1 MVKTVTWAGEAK
13 KFYEENKGKNGI
25 HSFSDALKSPELKK
39 QYKLAKKHHK
49 FAKKGRVG
57 GYGEEEQSSD
67 NVVNNE
73 GTTEQ
78 DQAPAVMDGGNEIDP
93 ASTVMD
99 GGNEIE
105 PEPTVMDGG
114 NDDETPAPQMDGG
127 KRKKS
132 ARRTKKSKKSKTV
145 KKQRKHKK

>member
-1 MVKTVTWAGEAK
+1 MVKTVSWAQEAK

-39 QYKLAKKHHK
+39 QYKLAKK
-49 FAKKGRVG
+49 G
-57 GYGEEEQSSD
+57 GDGEVEGNGEVTGNGNGQGSEVADESSSMD
-67 NVVNNE
+67 VS
-73 GTTEQ
+73 
-78 DQAPAVMDGGNEIDP
+78 DQEPKYDGGNDGLAPESVVMDGGNEEKL
-93 ASTVMD
+93 ASAV
-99 GGNEIE
+99 
-105 PEPTVMDGG
+105 
-114 NDDETPAPQMDGG
+114 MDGG

>member
-13 KFYEENKGKNGI
+13 KFYEKNKGKNGI
-25 HSFSDALKSPELKK
+25 HSFSDALKSSELKK
-39 QYKLAKKHHK
+39 QYKLAKKN
-49 FAKKGRVG
+49 G
-57 GYGEEEQSSD
+57 GGDGEEEQSPD
-67 NVVNNE
+67 DGVNNE
-73 GTTEQ
+73 GTTP
-78 DQAPAVMDGGNEIDP
+78 QAP

-105 PEPTVMDGG
+105 PQVPESTVMDGG
-114 NDDETPAPQMDGG
+114 NDDEPLADEFDGG

>member
-1 MVKTVTWAGEAK
+1 MVKEVTWAGEAK

-49 FAKKGRVG
+49 FAKKGCVG
-57 GYGEEEQSSD
+57 GYGED
-67 NVVNNE
+67 NYGVNNVVNNQVP
-73 GTTEQ
+73 TPP
-78 DQAPAVMDGGNEIDP
+78 DPASAQYDGDNKIDP

-99 GGNEIE
+99 GGNY
-105 PEPTVMDGG
+105 
-114 NDDETPAPQMDGG
+114 DETQPPQMDGG

-132 ARRTKKSKKSKTV
+132 TRRTKKSKKSKTV

>member
-39 QYKLAKKHHK
+39 QYKLAKKN
-49 FAKKGRVG
+49 G
-57 GYGEEEQSSD
+57 GGDGEVIESPD
-67 NVVNNE
+67 DGVNNE
-73 GTTEQ
+73 GTTPQ
-78 DQAPAVMDGGNEIDP
+78 DQVPAQY
-93 ASTVMD
+93 D

-105 PEPTVMDGG
+105 PQDQASTVMDGG

>member
-1 MVKTVTWAGEAK
+1 MVKTVSWAQEAK

-39 QYKLAKKHHK
+39 QYKLAKK
-49 FAKKGRVG
+49 G
-57 GYGEEEQSSD
+57 GDPTSEVTGDSNNQGSEVAGEMSSMIASD
-67 NVVNNE
+67 GSQYDGGND
-73 GTTEQ
+73 GL
-78 DQAPAVMDGGNEIDP
+78 APSAVMDGGNEEKP
-93 ASTVMD
+93 AYAV
-99 GGNEIE
+99 
-105 PEPTVMDGG
+105 
-114 NDDETPAPQMDGG
+114 MDGG

>member
-1 MVKTVTWAGEAK
+1 MVKAVTWAGEAK

-39 QYKLAKKHHK
+39 QYKLAKKN
-49 FAKKGRVG
+49 G
-57 GYGEEEQSSD
+57 GGDGEVIEQSPD
-67 NVVNNE
+67 DGVN
-73 GTTEQ
+73 
-78 DQAPAVMDGGNEIDP
+78 DQATTQQVPVSP
-93 ASTVMD
+93 QYD

-105 PEPTVMDGG
+105 PQDQSSTVMDGG
-114 NDDETPAPQMDGG
+114 NDDETPAAQMDGG

>member
-39 QYKLAKKHHK
+39 QYKLAKKN
-49 FAKKGRVG
+49 G
-57 GYGEEEQSSD
+57 GGEPEQSLS
-67 NVVNNE
+67 E
-73 GTTEQ
+73 GDSSQTSVQMDGSNDVLPQ
-78 DQAPAVMDGGNEIDP
+78 DQAQYDGGNEIEPQAPAPAVMDGGNE
-93 ASTVMD
+93 
-99 GGNEIE
+99 
-105 PEPTVMDGG
+105 
-114 NDDETPAPQMDGG
+114 DESLAQMDGG

>member
-39 QYKLAKKHHK
+39 QYKLAKKN
-49 FAKKGRVG
+49 G
-57 GYGEEEQSSD
+57 GGDGEVIEPPD
-67 NVVNNE
+67 DGVNNE
-73 GTTEQ
+73 GTTPQ
-78 DQAPAVMDGGNEIDP
+78 DQAPAQY
-93 ASTVMD
+93 D

-105 PEPTVMDGG
+105 PQDQAPAVMDGG

>member
-1 MVKTVTWAGEAK
+1 MVKTVSWAQEAK

-39 QYKLAKKHHK
+39 QYKLAKK
-49 FAKKGRVG
+49 G
-57 GYGEEEQSSD
+57 GDGEGNGDSMDVSDQEPQYDGGNDDLAPATAPASAQLEEPAS
-67 NVVNNE
+67 
-73 GTTEQ
+73 
-78 DQAPAVMDGGNEIDP
+78 AVMDGGNEEELSS
-93 ASTVMD
+93 AV
-99 GGNEIE
+99 
-105 PEPTVMDGG
+105 
-114 NDDETPAPQMDGG
+114 MDGG

>member
-1 MVKTVTWAGEAK
+1 MVKKVSWVQEAK

-39 QYKLAKKHHK
+39 QYKLAKK
-49 FAKKGRVG
+49 G
-57 GYGEEEQSSD
+57 GDPTSDGNGEVTGDSNNQGSEVAGEMSSMIASD
-67 NVVNNE
+67 GSQYDGGND
-73 GTTEQ
+73 GLS
-78 DQAPAVMDGGNEIDP
+78 PSAVMDGGNEEKP
-93 ASTVMD
+93 AYAV
-99 GGNEIE
+99 
-105 PEPTVMDGG
+105 
-114 NDDETPAPQMDGG
+114 MDGG

>member
-1 MVKTVTWAGEAK
+1 MVKAVTWAGEATKFFK
-13 KFYEENKGKNGI
+13 KNKGKNGMNTLR
-25 HSFSDALKSPELKK
+25 DVLKSPEFKK
-39 QYKLAKKHHK
+39 QYELAKKN
-49 FAKKGRVG
+49 G
-57 GYGEEEQSSD
+57 GGDGEVIESPD
-67 NVVNNE
+67 DGVNNE
-73 GTTEQ
+73 GTTPQ
-78 DQAPAVMDGGNEIDP
+78 DQAPAQY
-93 ASTVMD
+93 D

-105 PEPTVMDGG
+105 PQAPASTVMDGG

>member
-1 MVKTVTWAGEAK
+1 MVKTVSWAQEAK

-39 QYKLAKKHHK
+39 QYKLAKK
-49 FAKKGRVG
+49 G
-57 GYGEEEQSSD
+57 GAYGDSDAAGVSNNQGSEVADESSSMIASD
-67 NVVNNE
+67 DSSVQYDGGNDE
-73 GTTEQ
+73 L
-78 DQAPAVMDGGNEIDP
+78 APSAVMDGGNEEKP
-93 ASTVMD
+93 ASAV
-99 GGNEIE
+99 
-105 PEPTVMDGG
+105 
-114 NDDETPAPQMDGG
+114 MDGG